1 MADQMKKKR
10 TKREFIS
17 QLSYEISFSA
27 FTVSL
32 IAAWLA
38 RQSFIRNKA
47 KVKSIFTNRR
57 ENKLEMEPLKSV
69 YL

>member
-1 MADQMKKKR
+1 MKKKR

-57 ENKLEMEPLKSV
+57 ENK
-69 YL
+69 